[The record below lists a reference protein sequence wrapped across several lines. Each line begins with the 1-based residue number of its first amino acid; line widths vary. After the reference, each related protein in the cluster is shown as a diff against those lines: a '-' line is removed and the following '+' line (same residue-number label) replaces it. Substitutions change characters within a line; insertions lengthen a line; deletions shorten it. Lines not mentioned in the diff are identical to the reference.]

1 MAERSQTRDPLVPHV
16 SDAASEEILDN
27 TDGYIHGPAN
37 GIVLC
42 GDGVVQKAAGIIGDR
57 YLLSSAVS
65 SPDRFLQWFS
75 SFSSEELNGARGSWH
90 TEIAGGDAH
99 LFLTLS
105 KTFDPRTKNA
115 WRDVLFIGHF
125 CRDDS
130 INYQDGLLN
139 LCGHARKVFASHP
152 TRLFLHGLYV
162 CGSLMELWIFDRS
175 GIYCCQAFDIRNE
188 FVRFVSLVLRYRLM
202 TDRDLGKS
210 DIIKNDQAGNFIT
223 LDDAAVSS
231 LEKLYLEDQT
241 IALSEELV
249 GEGTTCY
256 RAKMLDSDRWDY
268 VVKFKWRLASDLPE
282 EELLKLAKE
291 KKVWGVVS
299 LHYDKAIDS
308 TANLRQGR
316 QCGPYRRFLTR
327 QHQTEQSEVIAVQ
340 GEGPSCGGKGIVK
353 YTEETDEAF
362 EDRIF
367 TCVVISPA
375 GRPLHTFK
383 NRLEMLQVLR
393 DAVKAHRSLFQDSK
407 ILHQDVS
414 AQNIII
420 TDTQREGNPNGI
432 LIDLDA
438 AMNVADGPRT
448 PGEVIGTRPFMAI
461 GILRGRRHT
470 YRHDLESFLHVFLWT
485 VISKGAENPP
495 KTSKLRQWNRG
506 NWYESAMQKTND
518 MDKSNFG
525 GILTEFAP
533 DFHSLKPLAETLRQ
547 ILFLVQDGELWTGT
561 DSLPAVVNRLYDG
574 IIGGF
579 EESILREK
587 VFMDV

>member
-1 MAERSQTRDPLVPHV
+1 MAERSQASDPPVPHA
-16 SDAASEEILDN
+16 SNAAIEEILDN
-27 TDGYIHGPAN
+27 IDGYIHGPVN

-42 GDGVVQKAAGIIGDR
+42 GDDVIQKTAGIIGDR
-57 YLLSSAVS
+57 YLLSSAIS
-65 SPDRFLQWFS
+65 SADRFVQWVS
-75 SFSSEELNGARGSWH
+75 SFSSEKLDGARGSWH
-90 TEIAGGDAH
+90 TEVASGGAH

-105 KTFDPRTKNA
+105 KIFDPRTKNA
-115 WRDVLFIGHF
+115 WRDVLVIGYF

-130 INYQDGLLN
+130 INYQDGLLI
-139 LCGHARKVFASHP
+139 LCGHARKVFASQP

-175 GIYCCQAFDIRNE
+175 GIYCCQAFDIQNE
-188 FVRFVSLVLRYRLM
+188 FVQFLSLVLCYRLM

-210 DIIKNDQAGNFIT
+210 DIIKNDQAGSFIT

-231 LEKLYLEDQT
+231 MEKLYLEDQT

-256 RAKMLDSDRWDY
+256 RAKTLDSDRWDY
-268 VVKFKWRLASDLPE
+268 VIKFKWRLASDRPE

-291 KKVWGVVS
+291 KNAWGVVS

-308 TANLRQGR
+308 TANLRQGL

-327 QHQTEQSEVIAVQ
+327 QHQTEQSEVIEVQ
-340 GEGPSCGGKGIVK
+340 RQGSCRAKGILN
-353 YTEETDEAF
+353 YTEETDKAF

-383 NRLEMLQVLR
+383 NRLELLQVLR
-393 DAVKAHRSLFQDSK
+393 DAVKAHRSLFQDAK

-414 AQNIII
+414 ALNIII
-420 TDTQREGNPNGI
+420 TDTQRERNPNGI

-448 PGEVIGTRPFMAI
+448 PGEVTGTRPFMAI
-461 GILRGRRHT
+461 GILRRRRHT
-470 YRHDLESFLHVFLWT
+470 YRHDLESFLYVFLWT

-495 KTSKLRQWNRG
+495 KTSKLRQWSRG

-518 MDKSNFG
+518 MDESNFG
-525 GILTEFAP
+525 DILTEFAS
-533 DFHSLKPLAETLRQ
+533 DFQSLKPLAETLRQ
-547 ILFLVQDGELWTGT
+547 ILFPVQDGELWTGT
-561 DSLPAVVNRLYDG
+561 NSSPAVVNRLYDG

-579 EESILREK
+579 EEAILREK
-587 VFMDV
+587 VLIA